1 MKSSPLQEGQKKCL
15 KNRKTGSNRPVFLFG
30 ITPAHRTPRK
40 EQTMIYTVTFNP
52 SLDYIVTVDDF
63 AVGKTNRTTSELM
76 LPGGKGINVSTV
88 LCHLGI
94 PNTAV
99 CFSAGFVGEEI
110 VRRMQETGIRAEA
123 IPLPEGN
130 SRINLKLR
138 SIDGTEIN
146 GMGPVIPP
154 EKLQEL
160 MEKLDQIRPGDML
173 ILAGSIPASMPE
185 TIYRDIL
192 DRLEGRGIDVV
203 VDAEK
208 DLLVPVLAY
217 RPFLI
222 KPNEHELG
230 AVFGVELPDRE
241 SVVPYARELQN
252 RGARHVL
259 VSMASKGAVLVAEDG
274 RVFQSEAPKG
284 TLINAVG
291 AGDSMVAGFIA
302 GWLKK
307 QDPAY
312 AFRLGLCAGSA
323 SAFSEYLATE
333 EAVTKLYEATF
344 C

>member
-1 MKSSPLQEGQKKCL
+1 
-15 KNRKTGSNRPVFLFG
+15 
-30 ITPAHRTPRK
+30 
-40 EQTMIYTVTFNP
+40 MIYTVTFNP

-63 AVGKTNRTTSELM
+63 TVGKTNRTTSELM

-99 CFSAGFVGEEI
+99 CFTAGFVGDEI
-110 VRRMQETGIRAEA
+110 VRRLQETGIRVET
-123 IPLPEGN
+123 IGLPEGN

-146 GMGPVIPP
+146 GMGPAIPSD
-154 EKLQEL
+154 KLQEL
-160 MEKLDQIRPGDML
+160 MEKLDQIKPGDML
-173 ILAGSIPASMPE
+173 VLAGSIPASMPG
-185 TIYRDIL
+185 TVYRDIL
-192 DRLEGRGIDVV
+192 DRLKGRGIEVI

-208 DLLVPVLAY
+208 DLLIPVLAY

-222 KPNEHELG
+222 KPNQHELG

-241 SVVPYARELQN
+241 SVVPYAKELQM

-274 RVFQSEAPKG
+274 RVFQSDVPKG
-284 TLINAVG
+284 TLVNAVG
-291 AGDSMVAGFIA
+291 AGDSMVAGFLA
-302 GWLKK
+302 GWLRK
-307 QDPAY
+307 QDPEY
-312 AFRLGLCAGSA
+312 AFRMGLCAGSA

-333 EAVTKLYEATF
+333 EAVTELYRATF
-344 C
+344 GE